1 MKRLVL
7 FVVALVF
14 AFCTTVM
21 AAEPMAAP
29 AAAPATEKAA
39 PAKEVKKVKKMKK
52 AKKMK
57 KEMKKEEKKTWL
69 LLKHP
74 QNKFVK
80 TLCGLKEG
88 TVKPVPSFLFSIS
101 KFLTLN
107 NNPQF
112 RRLSNTVVLKSL
124 NFQS

>member
-39 PAKEVKKVKKMKK
+39 PAKVEKVKKVKKMKK
-52 AKKMK
+52 AKKIK
-57 KEMKKEEKKTWL
+57 KAEEKKAEEAA
-69 LLKHP
+69 P
-74 QNKFVK
+74 AAQNKFVK
-80 TLCGLKEG
+80 TLCGFKEG
-88 TVKPVPSFLFSIS
+88 TGKTCPFFFCLLHPQNNWLKKKADEFQNFLF
-101 KFLTLN
+101 KY
-107 NNPQF
+107 
-112 RRLSNTVVLKSL
+112 V
-124 NFQS
+124 